1 MTLAITDALF
11 HRSQS
16 AIHHVGNV
24 PRLHFL
30 PRKSSCSKPESLR
43 ISDEAWSHR
52 RTEVN
57 AIKGTGGVTA
67 DG

>member
-1 MTLAITDALF
+1 MTLAMLDAPSPL
-11 HRSQS
+11 SQL
-16 AIHHVGNV
+16 AIYHVGNV

-43 ISDEAWSHR
+43 ISDEGWSHR

-57 AIKGTGGVTA
+57 AIKGTGGAT